1 MLFQGFWFQDLILIF
16 VTWSFLKLSGLR
28 LLSRLANTQS
38 ITIQTSGTTTS
49 LTIANITE
57 EDYGNYTCVAS
68 NRLGV
73 QNASLFLYSEY
84 IHNKMVNRLVPIE
97 YFSTLTEWSKWF
109 IVQAS
114 FSQSHI
120 YSCEHFFL

>member
-16 VTWSFLKLSGLR
+16 VTLKFLKTVR

-97 YFSTLTEWSKWF
+97 YFSTLTERSK
-109 IVQAS
+109 
-114 FSQSHI
+114 
-120 YSCEHFFL
+120 